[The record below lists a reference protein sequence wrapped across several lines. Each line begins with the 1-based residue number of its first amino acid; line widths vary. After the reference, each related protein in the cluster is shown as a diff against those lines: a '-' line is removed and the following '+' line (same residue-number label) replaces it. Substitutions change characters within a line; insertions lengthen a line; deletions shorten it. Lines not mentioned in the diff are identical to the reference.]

1 MPVTESRIASG
12 DSAGGRQLSHIH
24 RAGAWRNN
32 RFTQQSLR
40 LASVAIGFYFLALGP
55 LAAVAGTATANL
67 TVTLTVTAACTINV
81 ATLAFPSTA
90 GTSLTSTPVT
100 ASTTVSVTC
109 TAGSAYSIGM
119 GQGSNYS
126 SGNRMASGGNYI
138 PYGLYLD
145 AAWTQAWSTT
155 NASNSCSGGAN
166 TCYLGTGNGS
176 AQSVNIYG
184 KVPTIATAPAPGS
197 YSDTVLMTITY

>member
-1 MPVTESRIASG
+1 MAGVFRIA
-12 DSAGGRQLSHIH
+12 AAAMRRRI
-24 RAGAWRNN
+24 A
-32 RFTQQSLR
+32 R
-40 LASVAIGFYFLALGP
+40 LARVASILSGLWLICGGP
-55 LAAVAGTATANL
+55 QVAWAGTSTANL
-67 TVTLTVTAACTINV
+67 TVTLTITGSCTINA

-90 GTSLTSTPVT
+90 GTSLLSSAVT

-109 TAGSAYSIGM
+109 TNGSAYSIGM

-126 SGNRMASGGNYI
+126 SGNRMASGGNFI
-138 PYGLYLD
+138 PYGLFLD

-155 NASNSCSGGAN
+155 TANNSCTGGAN

-184 KVPTIATAPAPGS
+184 KVPTVATAPAPGS